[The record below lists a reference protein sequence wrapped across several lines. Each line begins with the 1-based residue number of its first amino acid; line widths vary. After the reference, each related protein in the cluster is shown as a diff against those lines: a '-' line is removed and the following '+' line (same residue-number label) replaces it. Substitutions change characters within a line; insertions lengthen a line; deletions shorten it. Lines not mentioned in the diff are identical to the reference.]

1 MPLVRTPA
9 GASAPAPPG
18 GNPSP
23 TALAS
28 GTDDERWA
36 AARAAAD
43 FPDQARALGEA
54 AVREQDPRVR
64 EAIFTSLVR
73 IATPGSVEALL
84 PLLRSDDASL
94 RTGALDALLSLKGL
108 AWPYVPGLLR
118 DRDSD
123 VRLLA
128 CELARGM
135 PGDDATRV
143 LCDLLEDEVAPN
155 VCASAVEVLGQVG
168 GPAALPTLARCAERF
183 RGTAFLEFA
192 IRITA
197 DRIRSQRTGQSE

>member
-1 MPLVRTPA
+1 MPLVRKPPGAKPAAPA
-9 GASAPAPPG
+9 GA
-18 GNPSP
+18 NPSP
-23 TALAS
+23 SALAS

-54 AVREQDPRVR
+54 VLRERNPRVR

-73 IATPGSVEALL
+73 IATAESVEALL
-84 PLLRSDDASL
+84 PLLRSDEASL
-94 RTGALDALLSLKGL
+94 RTGALDALQSMKGL

-118 DRDSD
+118 EPDSD

-128 CELARGM
+128 CEIARGM
-135 PGDDATRV
+135 PGDEATRV
-143 LCDLLEDEVAPN
+143 LCELLEDEVAPN

-183 RGTAFLEFA
+183 RGMAFLEFA
-192 IRITA
+192 IRITT
-197 DRIRSQRTGQSE
+197 DRIRPQRTPDSE